1 MILGFL
7 AALGEACR
15 LRRPTAQEK
24 RLYRKALGKWRP
36 YMVPN
41 GGLVRKGRLRP
52 LDFNPGQLAIGTRV
66 ELEHTN
72 RPAVA
77 LEVAM
82 AHLAEDP
89 AYYCKLEKLGL

>member
-1 MILGFL
+1 MGFSLG
-7 AALGEACR
+7 ARIDACR
-15 LRRPTAQEK
+15 LRRPTTTEMRLLNKAVK
-24 RLYRKALGKWRP
+24 RWRP

-41 GGLVRKGRLRP
+41 GGLVRKHRLRP
-52 LDFNPGQLAIGTRV
+52 HDFSPGQLAIGTKV
-66 ELEHTN
+66 ELEHTR

-89 AYYCKLEKLGL
+89 AYYCKLEKLER